1 MTLGERIKEL
11 RKRNNLTQIDLAKE
25 MEVTK
30 GTVSTWET
38 NRRRPSFETLD
49 ALASLFNVNMAYL
62 LGSSN
67 DDTSAGQ
74 SEEERD
80 DAALSQVEED
90 LTEYALKYARLDQYG
105 RNAVE
110 AIIQAII
117 QAEYNRCR
125 VEKTL
130 LNAADYKC
138 SVQIRR

>member
-74 SEEERD
+74 SEEGRND
-80 DAALSQVEED
+80 MALSQVEED

-110 AIIQAII
+110 AVI

-138 SVQIRR
+138 SIQIRR

>member
-67 DDTSAGQ
+67 DDTSGGQ
-74 SEEERD
+74 SEEGCND
-80 DAALSQVEED
+80 MALSQVEED

-110 AIIQAII
+110 AVI

-138 SVQIRR
+138 SIQIRR

>member
-11 RKRNNLTQIDLAKE
+11 RKRNNLTQIDLAKA

-49 ALASLFNVNMAYL
+49 ALSSLFNVNMAYL

-67 DDTSAGQ
+67 NATSTGQ
-74 SEEERD
+74 SEEGRND
-80 DAALSQVEED
+80 MALSQVEED

-105 RNAVE
+105 KNAVE
-110 AIIQAII
+110 AVI

-138 SVQIRR
+138 NIQIKR

>member
-74 SEEERD
+74 PEEGRND
-80 DAALSQVEED
+80 MALSQVEED

-105 RNAVE
+105 KNAVE
-110 AIIQAII
+110 AVI

-138 SVQIRR
+138 SIQIRR

>member
-110 AIIQAII
+110 AIIQA
-117 QAEYNRCR
+117 EYSRCR

>member
-38 NRRRPSFETLD
+38 NRRRPSFETLN

-67 DDTSAGQ
+67 VDIPAQ
-74 SEEERD
+74 QPEEGRND
-80 DAALSQVEED
+80 MALSQVEED

-110 AIIQAII
+110 AVI

-138 SVQIRR
+138 SIQIRR

>member
-38 NRRRPSFETLD
+38 NRRRPSFETLN
-49 ALASLFNVNMAYL
+49 ALSSLFNVNMAYL
-62 LGSSN
+62 LGSYN
-67 DDTSAGQ
+67 DDIPVQ
-74 SEEERD
+74 QPEEGRND
-80 DAALSQVEED
+80 MALSQVEED

-110 AIIQAII
+110 VVI

-138 SVQIRR
+138 SIQIRR

>member
-30 GTVSTWET
+30 GTVSAWET

-49 ALASLFNVNMAYL
+49 ALASLFSVNMAYL

-74 SEEERD
+74 SEEGCND
-80 DAALSQVEED
+80 MALSQVEED

-110 AIIQAII
+110 AVI

-138 SVQIRR
+138 SIQIRR